1 MVYIIMSRA
10 TGAVIHGHG
19 SKIGTLHRNLIGS
32 GIGGVLLDHGL
43 GGQSSY
49 ASPQAY
55 TQATGRKID
64 GSGLSDKISNTLK
77 NLNIS
82 KPQGKVKR
90 KNITLSL

>member
-1 MVYIIMSRA
+1 MSRA
-10 TGAVIHGHG
+10 THATIHGHG
-19 SKIGTLHRNLIGS
+19 AKFGTLHRNLIGS
-32 GIGGVLLDHGL
+32 GIGGVLLDGGL

-55 TQATGRKID
+55 THATGRKID

-82 KPQGKVKR
+82 KPIGKPKR
-90 KNITLSL
+90 KNIVLSL

>member
-1 MVYIIMSRA
+1 MSRA
-10 TGAVIHGHG
+10 TSAVIHGHG
-19 SKIGTLHRNLIGS
+19 AKIGTLHRNLIGS
-32 GIGGVLLDHGL
+32 GIGGVLLDNGL

-49 ASPQAY
+49 TSPQDY
-55 TQATGRKID
+55 TRTTGRKID

-82 KPQGKVKR
+82 NQQGKMRK

>member
-1 MVYIIMSRA
+1 MSRA
-10 TGAVIHGHG
+10 SGAVIHGHG
-19 SKIGTLHRNLIGS
+19 ARIGTLHRNLIGS
-32 GIGGVLLDHGL
+32 GIGGVLLDHGM

-55 TQATGRKID
+55 THATGRKID